1 MQRRTAFF
9 WILTFPL
16 QWALLAYAQA
26 HPTLIDRWYGQEW
39 YPFLAKAKNGLQW
52 IPFSLGDLLYGGGIL
67 FVIYSLYALIRA
79 KFKGLGL
86 FLLQSLAVAALLHL
100 FFVLSWGLNY
110 YKPSL
115 AQKKKIA
122 LQYSEEELVETL
134 GYWIEQSNALHQ
146 QLAPT
151 DSLPVEIPLD
161 QKAIVAALQTTTE
174 ENTAVKNSLWSIPL
188 SYMGYAGY
196 LNPFTGEAQVN
207 GHIPRLSYITT
218 AAHEMA
224 HQQGYAPEQEANYQ
238 AFLTTTHHPNP
249 YIRYAGATFALRY
262 CLNALYPL
270 NPEAAMALKE
280 KIRPGILVNF
290 QALAAFWKAHQNPL
304 GPFFELFYDRYLK
317 SQGQKAGVISYSL
330 VVAFIV
336 HDTKNEISNSNQ

>member
-1 MQRRTAFF
+1 
-9 WILTFPL
+9 
-16 QWALLAYAQA
+16 
-26 HPTLIDRWYGQEW
+26 
-39 YPFLAKAKNGLQW
+39 
-52 IPFSLGDLLYGGGIL
+52 
-67 FVIYSLYALIRA
+67 
-79 KFKGLGL
+79 
-86 FLLQSLAVAALLHL
+86 
-100 FFVLSWGLNY
+100 
-110 YKPSL
+110 
-115 AQKKKIA
+115 
-122 LQYSEEELVETL
+122 
-134 GYWIEQSNALHQ
+134 
-146 QLAPT
+146 
-151 DSLPVEIPLD
+151 
-161 QKAIVAALQTTTE
+161 
-174 ENTAVKNSLWSIPL
+174 
-188 SYMGYAGY
+188 MGYAGY

-207 GHIPRLSYITT
+207 GRIPRLSYITT

-270 NPEAAMALKE
+270 NPRAAQALKE